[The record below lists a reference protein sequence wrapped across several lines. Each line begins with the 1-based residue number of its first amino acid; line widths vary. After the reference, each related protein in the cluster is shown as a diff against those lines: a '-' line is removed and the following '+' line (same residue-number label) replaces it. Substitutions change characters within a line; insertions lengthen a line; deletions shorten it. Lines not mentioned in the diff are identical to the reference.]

1 VPSRAA
7 EDADNA
13 ERSLDTVSRLLG
25 RAPGIRDAA
34 RRVARPDTSVAA
46 GILASRLAGLARVSL
61 FSAFFGQVSEAA
73 DAFNAAFRI
82 PNLLQNLFGEGA
94 LSGSFIPVH
103 AGLRAR
109 GEDEAAAQMARTAFA
124 ILMLLMS
131 VLVLAGVAATPVLVD
146 AIAPGFDESKRDL
159 TIRLVRVLFP
169 GAGLLV
175 AAAWCLG
182 VLNSHG
188 KFLLSYTSGV
198 AWNAGM
204 IGALL
209 LFGPGRQLSS
219 LAWYL
224 AWGSVVGSF
233 LQFAV
238 QAPLAFRLTRGGG
251 ALGLT
256 APVRRAIDSFMPV
269 LVSRGAVQ
277 LSGYVDTLIA
287 SWLPT
292 GAVTGLTNAQLLYTL
307 PVSLFGIS
315 ISAAELP
322 ALSGEA
328 ARDAMDALRARIDAG
343 LARLA
348 FFVVPSAVAFAA
360 LGDVLA
366 AALLQRGR
374 FRPQDS
380 IYLWGILAGSSIG
393 LLATTMAR
401 LYSVAHYALG
411 DTRRPLRYALVRL
424 TAVTALGFLFAI
436 VLPPRQGVAREWGA
450 AGLTASAGI
459 AGWSEFA
466 LLRRSLNARVGR
478 TGLHAGYT
486 GKLWAAG
493 ALGAAAGWTIKLMLP
508 PLDPTLRGIVVL
520 GSFGLVYLAVVSLL
534 HVPLAGLRRR

>member
-182 VLNSHG
+182 VLNSHD
-188 KFLLSYTSGV
+188 KFQ
-198 AWNAGM
+198 
-204 IGALL
+204 IG
-209 LFGPGRQLSS
+209 
-219 LAWYL
+219 
-224 AWGSVVGSF
+224 
-233 LQFAV
+233 
-238 QAPLAFRLTRGGG
+238 
-251 ALGLT
+251 
-256 APVRRAIDSFMPV
+256 RASC
-269 LVSRGAVQ
+269 
-277 LSGYVDTLIA
+277 
-287 SWLPT
+287 
-292 GAVTGLTNAQLLYTL
+292 
-307 PVSLFGIS
+307 
-315 ISAAELP
+315 
-322 ALSGEA
+322 
-328 ARDAMDALRARIDAG
+328 
-343 LARLA
+343 
-348 FFVVPSAVAFAA
+348 
-360 LGDVLA
+360 
-366 AALLQRGR
+366 
-374 FRPQDS
+374 
-380 IYLWGILAGSSIG
+380 
-393 LLATTMAR
+393 
-401 LYSVAHYALG
+401 
-411 DTRRPLRYALVRL
+411 
-424 TAVTALGFLFAI
+424 
-436 VLPPRQGVAREWGA
+436 RE
-450 AGLTASAGI
+450 
-459 AGWSEFA
+459 
-466 LLRRSLNARVGR
+466 RV
-478 TGLHAGYT
+478 
-486 GKLWAAG
+486 
-493 ALGAAAGWTIKLMLP
+493 
-508 PLDPTLRGIVVL
+508 
-520 GSFGLVYLAVVSLL
+520 
-534 HVPLAGLRRR
+534 